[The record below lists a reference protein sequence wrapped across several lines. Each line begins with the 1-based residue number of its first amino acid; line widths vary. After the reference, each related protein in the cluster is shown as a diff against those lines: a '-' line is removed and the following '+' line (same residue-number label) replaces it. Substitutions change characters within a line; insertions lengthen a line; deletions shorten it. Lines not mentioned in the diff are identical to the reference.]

1 MLLGRICTTYYF
13 FHFLVLLPV
22 LGFLEKPLP
31 LPESISRPVLPRGGG
46 TAARG
51 RPRPA
56 DGEGMMRRFL
66 IAASCAAT
74 LLAAPVAFA
83 QEEAPTPPEQNWS
96 FSGIFGTYDRAALQR
111 GLQVYLEVCSNCHS
125 MKQLY
130 YRNLEQI
137 GLTANQVKALASNIQ
152 VPGGVDDSGQPVM
165 RAALPSDHFRS
176 PFPNDA
182 AARAANNGA
191 LPPDQS
197 TLEKAREGG
206 ADYIYAILNGY
217 AAAGGHEYGA
227 GHELQHF
234 PGHQIA
240 MPKPLQRR
248 PGYLRR
254 RHHRLGRADVARRRD
269 LPDLGLASRTWKSA
283 SGWA

>member
-1 MLLGRICTTYYF
+1 
-13 FHFLVLLPV
+13 
-22 LGFLEKPLP
+22 
-31 LPESISRPVLPRGGG
+31 
-46 TAARG
+46 
-51 RPRPA
+51 
-56 DGEGMMRRFL
+56 MMRRFL
-66 IAASCAAT
+66 LVASCAAT
-74 LLAAPVAFA
+74 MLAAPVAFA

-96 FSGIFGTYDRAALQR
+96 FSGIFGTYNRAALQR

-125 MKQLY
+125 MKQIY
-130 YRNLEQI
+130 YRNLQQI
-137 GLTANQVKALASNIQ
+137 GLTAAEVKALASNIQ

-206 ADYIYAILNGY
+206 ADYIYAILTGY
-217 AAAGGHEYGA
+217 ADPPPDMHMAPGMSYNRY
-227 GHELQHF
+227 F

-240 MPKPLQRR
+240 MPKPLSDGQVTYSD
-248 PGYLRR
+248 GTT
-254 RHHRLGRADVARRRD
+254 ASVEQMARD
-269 LPDLGLASRTWKSA
+269 AATFLTWASHPNMEDRKRMGVKIILFLLFMTALTYAIKRKV
-283 SGWA
+283 WAELH